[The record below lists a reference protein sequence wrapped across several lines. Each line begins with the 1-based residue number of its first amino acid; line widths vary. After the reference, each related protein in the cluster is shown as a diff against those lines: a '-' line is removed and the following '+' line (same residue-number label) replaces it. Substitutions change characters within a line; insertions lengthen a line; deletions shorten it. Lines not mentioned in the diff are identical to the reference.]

1 MQVHCA
7 VWTSWART
15 PPRSSPFRIGS
26 YSEGTDTTCGRLRAN
41 MTNAY
46 PLLST
51 LDTPADLRAVPAN
64 ALGQVATELRQYLID
79 TVSQMGG
86 HFAAGLGTVEL
97 TVALHYVFD
106 TPHDRLVWDVG
117 HQAYPHKVLTG
128 RRDRL
133 RTIKLK
139 NGLAPFPTRTES
151 EYDTFAVG
159 HSSTSISAALGM
171 AIAAAHNGE
180 QRRVVSVI
188 GDGALSAGMA
198 FEALNHAGSMDD
210 VNLLVILNDN
220 DMSISENVGAFSNY
234 FARVLSGKLYAALRE
249 GGKKVLSRT
258 PTVWELAR
266 RSEEHMKGMVLPG
279 TIFEEMGFNYIG
291 PIDGHDINALIAT
304 LKNVRDLKG
313 PQFLHVI
320 TRKGKGYAPAEA
332 DPIKWHG
339 PGPFDPKSG
348 VIFKEKASGPSY
360 SQVFGQWLCD
370 MAAAD
375 PKVVAITPAMREG
388 SGLVE
393 YSKRFAARYFDVAI
407 AEQHAVTLAAG
418 MACEGL
424 RPVVAIYSTFL
435 QRAYDQLIH
444 DVAIQNLPVTFAI
457 DRAGLVGGDGATH
470 QGSFDISFLR
480 CIPNLIVMAPAD
492 ENECR
497 QMLYTAV
504 QSNLPAAVRY
514 PRGQGPGTV
523 IEANMRAVPMGKAQV
538 RREGRSGLAIIA
550 VGAMI
555 PLCERIAEK
564 LDATIVNLPL
574 IKPLDEELF
583 VRIAPAHRAPVP
595 VEEHVVAGGAGSAIT
610 ECLTAHGHI
619 PPTLNLGIPDRFMEH
634 GSREDCLAAAGLD
647 YASVEAAITRWWQG
661 EKRLAV
667 GG

>member
-1 MQVHCA
+1 MNSA
-7 VWTSWART
+7 T
-15 PPRSSPFRIGS
+15 P
-26 YSEGTDTTCGRLRAN
+26 L
-41 MTNAY
+41 
-46 PLLST
+46 PLLAAISS
-51 LDTPADLRAVPAN
+51 PADLRKLPAQE
-64 ALGQVATELRQYLID
+64 LSQVATELRQYLID

-128 RRDRL
+128 RRDQL
-133 RTIKLK
+133 QTIKQK
-139 NGLAPFPTRTES
+139 DGLAPFPTRTES
-151 EYDTFAVG
+151 EYDTFGVG

-171 AIAAAHNGE
+171 ALAAESKQE
-180 QRRVVSVI
+180 QRRVVAVI
-188 GDGALSAGMA
+188 GDGAMSAGMA
-198 FEALNHAGSMDD
+198 FEALNHAGSLD
-210 VNLLVILNDN
+210 VDMLVILNDN

-234 FARVLSGKLYAALRE
+234 FARVLSGKLYATLRE
-249 GGKKVLSRT
+249 GGKKVLKRM

-291 PIDGHDINALIAT
+291 PIDGHDVNALVAT

-348 VIFKEKASGPSY
+348 VIFKEKVSGPSY

-393 YSKRFAARYFDVAI
+393 YSKRFPTRYFDVAI

-444 DVAIQNLPVTFAI
+444 DVAIQNLPVTFAV

-480 CIPNLIVMAPAD
+480 CIPNMIVMAPAD

-497 QMLYTAV
+497 QMLYTGV

-514 PRGQGPGTV
+514 PRGQGPGAV
-523 IEANMRAVPMGKAQV
+523 IETNMRALPIGKAQV

-550 VGAMI
+550 VGAMV

-564 LDATIVNLPL
+564 LDATVVNLRF
-574 IKPLDEELF
+574 IKPLDEELI
-583 VRIAPAHRAPVP
+583 VRIAASHRALIT
-595 VEEHVVAGGAGSAIT
+595 VEENVVAGGAGSAIT
-610 ECLTAHGHI
+610 ECLAAHGHM

-667 GG
+667 G

>member
-1 MQVHCA
+1 MNLA
-7 VWTSWART
+7 T
-15 PPRSSPFRIGS
+15 PH
-26 YSEGTDTTCGRLRAN
+26 
-41 MTNAY
+41 
-46 PLLST
+46 PLLAAISS
-51 LDTPADLRAVPAN
+51 PADLRKLPASE
-64 ALGQVATELRQYLID
+64 LTQVATELRQYLID

-97 TVALHYVFD
+97 TVALHYVFE

-128 RRDRL
+128 RRDQL
-133 RTIKLK
+133 HTIKHK
-139 NGLAPFPTRTES
+139 DGLAPFPTRTES
-151 EYDTFAVG
+151 EYDTFGVG

-171 AIAAAHNGE
+171 ALAAASKQE
-180 QRRVVSVI
+180 SRRVVAVI
-188 GDGALSAGMA
+188 GDGAMSAGMA
-198 FEALNHAGSMDD
+198 FEALNHAGSLD
-210 VNLLVILNDN
+210 VDMLVILNDN

-234 FARVLSGKLYAALRE
+234 FARVLSGKLYATLRE
-249 GGKKVLSRT
+249 GGKKVLSRM

-291 PIDGHDINALIAT
+291 PIDGHDVNALVAT

-320 TRKGKGYAPAEA
+320 TRKGRGYAPAEA

-348 VIFKEKASGPSY
+348 VIFKEKVSGPSY

-393 YSKRFAARYFDVAI
+393 YSKRFPTRYFDVAI

-444 DVAIQNLPVTFAI
+444 DVCLQKLPMTFAI

-470 QGSFDISFLR
+470 QGSYDLSYLR
-480 CIPNLIVMAPAD
+480 CIPNLIIMAPAD
-492 ENECR
+492 ENECC
-497 QMLYTAV
+497 QMLFTGV
-504 QSNLPAAVRY
+504 QARIPAAVRY
-514 PRGQGPGTV
+514 PRGQGPGAK
-523 IEANMRAVPMGKAQV
+523 IEATM
-538 RREGRSGLAIIA
+538 SII
-550 VGAMI
+550 
-555 PLCERIAEK
+555 
-564 LDATIVNLPL
+564 
-574 IKPLDEELF
+574 
-583 VRIAPAHRAPVP
+583 PV
-595 VEEHVVAGGAGSAIT
+595 
-610 ECLTAHGHI
+610 
-619 PPTLNLGIPDRFMEH
+619 
-634 GSREDCLAAAGLD
+634 
-647 YASVEAAITRWWQG
+647 
-661 EKRLAV
+661 
-667 GG
+667 